1 MYTIFI
7 NDIPIYLTDELVEKD
22 KLNFYEYDEINL
34 KEILNKLEKGEL
46 SSIYFYNDNLNYL
59 WSDFKD
65 NFKIIEAAGGIVFN
79 EKEELLW
86 IYRNN
91 KWDLPKGKIEK
102 GEEKEVAAVR
112 EVKEECGIKELNVTK
127 FIMSTYHI
135 YRYKDKL
142 ILKPTYWYKMF
153 SNTKQKLMPQ
163 IEEGITMVKWIS
175 KQDSEKILKNTYQNI
190 HLLVST
196 LQNKEI
202 Q

>member
-102 GEEKEVAAVR
+102 GEEIEVGER
-112 EVKEECGIKELNVTK
+112 KK
-127 FIMSTYHI
+127 FI
-135 YRYKDKL
+135 
-142 ILKPTYWYKMF
+142 
-153 SNTKQKLMPQ
+153 
-163 IEEGITMVKWIS
+163 
-175 KQDSEKILKNTYQNI
+175 I
-190 HLLVST
+190 H
-196 LQNKEI
+196 
-202 Q
+202 